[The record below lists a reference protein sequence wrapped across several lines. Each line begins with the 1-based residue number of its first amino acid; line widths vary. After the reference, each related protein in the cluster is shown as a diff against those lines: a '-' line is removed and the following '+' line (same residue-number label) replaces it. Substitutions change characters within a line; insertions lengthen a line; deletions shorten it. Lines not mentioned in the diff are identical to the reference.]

1 MPTIDRTTYA
11 TGKAKHA
18 YDVEA
23 YQGAYI
29 AVSATIFT
37 VYATN
42 RDQAAR
48 RVERDGWN
56 VASVN
61 MVG

>member
-1 MPTIDRTTYA
+1 MQTDRTTY
-11 TGKAKHA
+11 TNGNGIHA
-18 YDVEA
+18 YDV
-23 YQGAYI
+23 GT
-29 AVSATIFT
+29 SNGTTFT

-48 RVERDGWN
+48 RVERDGHTVSW
-56 VASVN
+56 VN